1 MVTAFLVMGGL
12 GLLASVGLGIAA
24 KVFFVKE
31 DPRLVELEGA
41 MPGANCGGCGY
52 AGCAGAAEAVL
63 KGEAEA
69 NVCVA
74 GGEDAAIGVAG
85 IMGLEIALGEKQVAE
100 LICQGGIR
108 AEEKYRYKGVTD
120 CRAAMML
127 YGGEKTCSL
136 GCLGFGTCV
145 KSCLFG
151 AIHMGKDGIPVFNP
165 NKCTGCGACVKNC
178 PKGII
183 RLRTPSDRILSFN
196 TLNDCLAPCQQT
208 CPAQID
214 IPTYIEHI
222 NEGRYEE
229 ALLTIKE
236 RNPLPLTCGRVC
248 PHPCEAECRRGEIE
262 GEEPVNINHLKRF
275 VADMEMN
282 SGRRYKVYVAPDT
295 GHRVALIGGGPASLT
310 CAYYLRRLGHSPVI
324 FEAMP
329 KLGGMLRYGIPEYRL
344 PKKVL
349 DWEIQGI
356 LDLGVEARTNVRFG
370 RDFDLEYLL
379 VEGYKAVF
387 IAAGAWNCSK
397 MRVEGEDDIEG
408 VLPGTEFLMQQ
419 AMGQPMEIGKKVA
432 IIGGGNT
439 AIDASRSALR
449 MGAEEVTIVYRRSRK
464 EMPAAAYEVDAAEEE
479 GVKFHFLA
487 APARFIGDEKGRL
500 KQMEFIRMELGEP
513 DSSGRRRPVPI
524 EGSETLLDIDNV
536 IAAIGQRPD
545 VSFVQQEKR
554 TGELKLTRWDTIE
567 ADESTLV
574 TDLPYV
580 LTGGDLFTG
589 AATVVE
595 AIGAGRLAAR
605 SIHLHLKDEE
615 VAGVP
620 DAQRK
625 RLPESVLPSIEGVGH
640 SERAE
645 MPEIP
650 VAEREHNEIEVELG
664 LSEEQTR
671 TEAARCL
678 RCGITCYNREV
689 AGREA
694 A

>member
-41 MPGANCGGCGY
+41 MPGTNCGGCGY
-52 AGCAGAAEAVL
+52 AGCADAAVL

-74 GGEDAAIGVAG
+74 DGEDVAINVAG
-85 IMGLEIALGEKQVAE
+85 IMGLELALGEKQVAE
-100 LICQGGIR
+100 LICHGG
-108 AEEKYRYKGVTD
+108 
-120 CRAAMML
+120 
-127 YGGEKTCSL
+127 
-136 GCLGFGTCV
+136 
-145 KSCLFG
+145 
-151 AIHMGKDGIPVFNP
+151 
-165 NKCTGCGACVKNC
+165 
-178 PKGII
+178 
-183 RLRTPSDRILSFN
+183 LR
-196 TLNDCLAPCQQT
+196 
-208 CPAQID
+208 
-214 IPTYIEHI
+214 
-222 NEGRYEE
+222 
-229 ALLTIKE
+229 
-236 RNPLPLTCGRVC
+236 
-248 PHPCEAECRRGEIE
+248 
-262 GEEPVNINHLKRF
+262 
-275 VADMEMN
+275 
-282 SGRRYKVYVAPDT
+282 
-295 GHRVALIGGGPASLT
+295 
-310 CAYYLRRLGHSPVI
+310 
-324 FEAMP
+324 
-329 KLGGMLRYGIPEYRL
+329 
-344 PKKVL
+344 
-349 DWEIQGI
+349 
-356 LDLGVEARTNVRFG
+356 
-370 RDFDLEYLL
+370 
-379 VEGYKAVF
+379 
-387 IAAGAWNCSK
+387 
-397 MRVEGEDDIEG
+397 
-408 VLPGTEFLMQQ
+408 
-419 AMGQPMEIGKKVA
+419 
-432 IIGGGNT
+432 
-439 AIDASRSALR
+439 
-449 MGAEEVTIVYRRSRK
+449 AEEVTIVYRRSRK

-487 APARFIGDEKGRL
+487 APARFIGDENGRL

-545 VSFVQQEKR
+545 VTFVQEGKR
-554 TGELKLTRWDTIE
+554 TGELKLTRWNTID
-567 ADESTLV
+567 ADEGTLV

-605 SIHLHLKDEE
+605 SIHLNYKDEE
-615 VAGVP
+615 VLGVT

-664 LSEEQTR
+664 LSEEETR
-671 TEAARCL
+671 TEAKRCL
-678 RCGITCYNREV
+678 RCGLTCYNREKV
-689 AGREA
+689 VGREA